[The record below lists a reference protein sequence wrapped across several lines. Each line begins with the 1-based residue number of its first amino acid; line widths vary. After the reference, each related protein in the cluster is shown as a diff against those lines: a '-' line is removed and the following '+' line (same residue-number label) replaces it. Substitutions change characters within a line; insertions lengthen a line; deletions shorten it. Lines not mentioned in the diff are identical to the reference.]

1 MYSELSFMFKINYNL
16 LYFKHMKKTHLILF
30 TFTFILLMGTNAVQ
44 AQKKKYL
51 HDSTYYEMFPDKLTL
66 RLYVGQKI
74 TRFQIPSYGSAED
87 IEYRANHKVNTGIGF
102 TWHNYSLSAFYG
114 FSFLNKDNKLRG
126 KTKGLDLQLHLYPH
140 KWAIDVLAVMPKGM
154 YLHPKGYAAS
164 NSSSYYYR
172 ADVKERLW
180 GVSAYKVPNK
190 EKFSY
195 RAAINQNEWQKKSAG
210 SVLYGGEVYLGIIE
224 GDSALVPK
232 AIQVGFPQ
240 AGITEMRYITIAPG
254 IGYAYTAVLGNHFF
268 IMGSLVGNLDVNFT
282 TEEKGTTQNKKTSV
296 GPSAVYKAA
305 VGYNSSTW
313 GFNFSILGRES
324 LVKAASST
332 KDYFFP
338 TGAYRIALSKK
349 IDIKKHH

>member
-1 MYSELSFMFKINYNL
+1 
-16 LYFKHMKKTHLILF
+16 MKKILPCLIMIAF
-30 TFTFILLMGTNAVQ
+30 TFLLAPNNAQ
-44 AQKKKYL
+44 AQRKKYL
-51 HDSTYYEMFPDKLTL
+51 HDSTYYEMYPDKLTT

-74 TRFQIPSYGSAED
+74 TRFTIPSSGTAEN
-87 IEYRANHKVNTGIGF
+87 IQYQANHKVNLGLGF
-102 TWHNYSLSAFYG
+102 TWHNYTLSAFYG
-114 FSFLNKDNKLRG
+114 FGFLNKDTKLKG

-140 KWAIDVLAVMPKGM
+140 KWAVDVLVVMPKGM
-154 YLHPKGYAAS
+154 YINPKGYAAA

-172 ADVKERLW
+172 PDVKERLW

-210 SVLYGGEVYLGIIE
+210 SVLYGGEAYFGILE

-232 AIQVGFPQ
+232 AIQSGFPQ

-254 IGYAYTAVLGNHFF
+254 IGYAYTLVLDKHFF

-282 TEEKGTTQNKKTSV
+282 TEEIGSAMNKKTSV
-296 GPSAVYKAA
+296 SPSGVYKAA
-305 VGYNSSTW
+305 IGYNSSTW
-313 GFNFSILGRES
+313 GFNLSLLGRAS

-332 KDYFFP
+332 KDYFLP
-338 TGAYRIALSKK
+338 AGGYRIALSKK
-349 IDIKKHH
+349 IQLKKRH

>member
-1 MYSELSFMFKINYNL
+1 MKRVLSL
-16 LYFKHMKKTHLILF
+16 LIF
-30 TFTFILLMGTNAVQ
+30 TSFILLSTSIT
-44 AQKKKYL
+44 AQSQRKKFL

-66 RLYVGQKI
+66 RLYAGQKI
-74 TRFQIPSYGSAED
+74 TRFTIPSYGNAND
-87 IEYRANHKVNTGIGF
+87 IEYRANHKINTGIGF

-114 FSFLNKDNKLRG
+114 FSFLNKDLEARG

-140 KWAIDVLAVMPKGM
+140 KWAVDLLFVMPKGM
-154 YLHPKGYAAS
+154 YLHPKGYAAA

-172 ADVKERLW
+172 PDVKERLW
-180 GVSAYKVPNK
+180 GVSGYKVPNK

-210 SVLYGGEVYLGIIE
+210 SVLYGGEAYFGIIE

-232 AIQVGFPQ
+232 AIQSGFPQ

-254 IGYAYTAVLGNHFF
+254 FGYAYTLVIDKHFF

-282 TEEKGTTQNKKTSV
+282 TEEIGNVQNKKTSV
-296 GPSAVYKAA
+296 SPSGVYKAA
-305 VGYNSSTW
+305 IGYNSSTW
-313 GFNFSILGRES
+313 GVNFNITGRES
-324 LVKAASST
+324 LVKASSST

-338 TGAYRIALSKK
+338 TGAYRVALSKK
-349 IDIKKHH
+349 IQLKKHHAG